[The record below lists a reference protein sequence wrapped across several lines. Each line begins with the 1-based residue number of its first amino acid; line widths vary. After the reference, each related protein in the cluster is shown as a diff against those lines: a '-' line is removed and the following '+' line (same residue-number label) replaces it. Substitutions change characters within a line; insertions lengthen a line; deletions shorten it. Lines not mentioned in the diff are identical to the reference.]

1 MNPSNPLESIFY
13 IKVPENFVSSD
24 DAFKID
30 TSVELPVQ
38 NKINE
43 APGDFNPSEITTEQI
58 LAGILTVLTYDKNSK
73 NLDYYRSI
81 LLKVKPNIKREL
93 CEAAILKTKN
103 EDLISEINLLL
114 SSVA

>member
-43 APGDFNPSEITTEQI
+43 APGDFNPSASI
-58 LAGILTVLTYDKNSK
+58 LAPRIRL
-73 NLDYYRSI
+73 RS
-81 LLKVKPNIKREL
+81 
-93 CEAAILKTKN
+93 
-103 EDLISEINLLL
+103 S
-114 SSVA
+114 

>member
-38 NKINE
+38 KKINE

-58 LAGILTVLTYDKNSK
+58 LAGILTVLAYDKEFKHVRWISTVRNSICSFPC
-73 NLDYYRSI
+73 LCYRHFH
-81 LLKVKPNIKREL
+81 
-93 CEAAILKTKN
+93 
-103 EDLISEINLLL
+103 LLL
-114 SSVA
+114 SVML